1 MDWIG
6 SGSKIGS
13 DPDIELDRIGI
24 MDIEL
29 TRKIISSNVK
39 PDQQRETCQLVVNFI
54 QLIVKQVKGLKAV
67 WQTAGNKNMSIE
79 Q

>member
-29 TRKIISSNVK
+29 TRKIISSNVEFG
-39 PDQQRETCQLVVNFI
+39 QGWV
-54 QLIVKQVKGLKAV
+54 
-67 WQTAGNKNMSIE
+67 
-79 Q
+79 